1 MFKETEIIRI
11 VKEDILRILGEK
23 KGSVSPDIIEKEVN
37 ASHKYVMRAIGEL
50 IKEQLIQG
58 EGSSFKLTEK
68 GQQLTKNILNKHLVC
83 ENYFKQSRSETKAH
97 EIAHILEHCVSHE
110 VINSI
115 KKISTFKKEGIPL
128 TKLGFNKEGIIT
140 DIMFSDYGLF
150 ERIVSMGICLG
161 EKIKV
166 MYNIPDGIIVNV
178 SGKNFAM
185 GNEIA
190 KEIEVLV

>member
-1 MFKETEIIRI
+1 MFKEAEIIRI
-11 VKEDILRILGEK
+11 VREDILRILGEK
-23 KGSVSPDIIEKEVN
+23 RGSVSPDVIEKEVN
-37 ASHKYVMRAIGEL
+37 ISHKYFMRAIGEL
-50 IKEQLIQG
+50 VKEQLIQG
-58 EGSSFKLTEK
+58 EGSSFKLIEK
-68 GQQLTKNILNKHLVC
+68 GQQSTKDILNKHLVC

-97 EIAHILEHCVSHE
+97 EMAHVLEHYVSHE
-110 VINSI
+110 VINNI
-115 KKISTFKKEGIPL
+115 KKISAFKKKGIPL
-128 TKLGFNKEGIIT
+128 TKFGFNKKGIIT

-166 MYNIPDGIIVNV
+166 VYDIPDGIVVNV

-190 KEIEVLV
+190 KEIEVLA